1 MPKQDLD
8 SQINAL
14 YQLPLDQFTSAR
26 NALAKEAGKDAG
38 DVKQLT
44 KPPVAAWAVNQLHW
58 QRRDDYDALI
68 AAAQEMR
75 RTHKAVIE
83 GRKGDLRAAS
93 REHDRAVD
101 QALKAAIE
109 LLKDLGQPVTEAT
122 RQAILNTLRAL
133 PSSEAPGRLSRTLS
147 PGGFEMLAGV
157 TPAAPAAKTG
167 KEAKPVKEAK
177 PQKDKAQRE
186 ALERAVRDAEH
197 HARRTEFESARASR
211 DAAKAAK
218 HLESARAGVERAR
231 EALESAERDVAAA
244 EREAA
249 AAERARE
256 TAERKARD
264 AEAALTA
271 ARLRATHSA
280 VT

>member
-1 MPKQDLD
+1 MKDLD
-8 SQINAL
+8 SRIDTL

-26 NALAKEAGKDAG
+26 NALAKEAGKNAG

-58 QRRDDYDALI
+58 QRRDEYDALI

-101 QALKAAIE
+101 QALKTTVD
-109 LLKDLGQPVTEAT
+109 LLKDLGQPVTEAN
-122 RQAILNTLRAL
+122 RHAILNTLRAL

-157 TPAAPAAKTG
+157 TPAAPVAKSR
-167 KEAKPVKEAK
+167 KDAPRVKEAK
-177 PQKDKAQRE
+177 PQKDKAQR
-186 ALERAVRDAEH
+186 D
-197 HARRTEFESARASR
+197 T
-211 DAAKAAK
+211 
-218 HLESARAGVERAR
+218 
-231 EALESAERDVAAA
+231 
-244 EREAA
+244 
-249 AAERARE
+249 
-256 TAERKARD
+256 
-264 AEAALTA
+264 LTMA
-271 ARLRATHSA
+271 PDFYE
-280 VT
+280 